1 MKIQDSQ
8 IVKTI
13 LRKKNNT
20 GVIMLPDFKSYHK
33 AMTIKTDWHQDRHY
47 STMESNWEA
56 RNKPTHLTVN

>member
-33 AMTIKTDWHQDRHY
+33 AMTIK
-47 STMESNWEA
+47 
-56 RNKPTHLTVN
+56 KPELELDVEQQTGSK